1 MIFETPRLIARAFR
15 PDDLEA
21 FVAMR
26 ADPDAARYQ
35 NWETFSFT
43 EGQAFIAGLATR
55 APGDPG
61 WFQFALE
68 EKTSGTFAGDCGL
81 RIVESDG
88 RLAQIGYTIRRDR
101 WNLGYASEAVK
112 ALIAYAFATFDLHR
126 ITASVDPR
134 NLGSCR
140 VLEKA
145 GFRREALFRQSEW
158 FKGAWAD
165 DAVYGILRAD
175 LGSP

>member
-1 MIFETPRLIARAFR
+1 MMFETRRLIARAFR
-15 PDDLEA
+15 PDDLET

-26 ADPDAARYQ
+26 ADAEVARYQ
-35 NWETFSFT
+35 NWEKFSLA
-43 EGQAFIAGLATR
+43 EGQAFIAGLAAR

-68 EKTSGTFAGDCGL
+68 EKANGAFAGDCGL
-81 RIVESDG
+81 RVLETDG
-88 RLAQIGYTIRRDR
+88 RLAQIGYTIRREL
-101 WNLGYASEAVK
+101 WNRGYASEAVR
-112 ALIAYAFATFDLHR
+112 ALVAYAFAAFDFHR

-165 DAVYGILRAD
+165 DVVYALLRAD
-175 LGSP
+175 LGTI